1 MAKLGEGDD
10 RWIVKER
17 DDGKNCNGW
26 HWSEV
31 NLNDWS
37 KERLKELLC
46 VAIVDDS
53 KGTCKVTEM
62 EKCSGDVTVQ
72 SRKQKKFPL
81 YELEIVLKWE
91 GQLLDAEVHACHLHT
106 SSGPKHTRRA
116 SPGFSHARCSARSA
130 GWDQARGQ
138 GQGQDPRPE
147 RGDLR

>member
-91 GQLLDAEVHACHLHT
+91 GQLLDAEVHACHPHT
-106 SSGPKHTRRA
+106 SSRPKTRACLSWLLTRTLLRAVRRVGPSSRPR
-116 SPGFSHARCSARSA
+116 ARS
-130 GWDQARGQ
+130 RS
-138 GQGQDPRPE
+138 PT
-147 RGDLR
+147 

>member
-1 MAKLGEGDD
+1 MAKVGEGDD

-31 NLNDWS
+31 NLNEWS

-46 VAIVDDS
+46 VAIVEDS
-53 KGTCKVTEM
+53 TGTCKVTEV
-62 EKCSGDVTVQ
+62 EKCAGDVTVQ

-91 GQLLDAEVHACHLHT
+91 GQLLDVDVRTCATYTPA
-106 SSGPKHTRRA
+106 
-116 SPGFSHARCSARSA
+116 
-130 GWDQARGQ
+130 ARGQ
-138 GQGQDPRPE
+138 ASWLSRPRVRVCSHCSACARRVGPSS
-147 RGDLR
+147 RPRARSGSPT

>member
-1 MAKLGEGDD
+1 MAKFGEGDE

-17 DDGKNCNGW
+17 EDGKNCNGW

-46 VAIVDDS
+46 VAIVENS
-53 KGTCKVTEM
+53 TGVCKVTEM

-91 GQLLDAEVHACHLHT
+91 GQLLDADVRAPLHTRIQARHACLSPEPLTRTLLHVIT
-106 SSGPKHTRRA
+106 
-116 SPGFSHARCSARSA
+116 
-130 GWDQARGQ
+130 GWDQARCQ
-138 GQGQDPRPE
+138 GQGQDPGPE
-147 RGDLR
+147 RRDLR